1 MASTLLLQGS
11 ETDLTAATNVGFARL
26 VRIYNSGSAG
36 LVTLKS
42 GSTVKGTVTLKQYEC
57 VNLQKDPAETLEG
70 GAAFKVVSVG
80 FTN

>member
-11 ETDLTAATNVGFARL
+11 ETDLTSATDVGFARC

-70 GAAFKVVSVG
+70 GAAFKAVSVG

>member
-11 ETDLTAATNVGFARL
+11 ETDLTAATNVGFARC
-26 VRIYNSGSAG
+26 VRIYNSGAAAQ
-36 LVTLKS
+36 VTLKS

-57 VNLQKDPAETLEG
+57 VNLQKAPAETLEG
-70 GAAFKVVSVG
+70 GAAFKAVSVG